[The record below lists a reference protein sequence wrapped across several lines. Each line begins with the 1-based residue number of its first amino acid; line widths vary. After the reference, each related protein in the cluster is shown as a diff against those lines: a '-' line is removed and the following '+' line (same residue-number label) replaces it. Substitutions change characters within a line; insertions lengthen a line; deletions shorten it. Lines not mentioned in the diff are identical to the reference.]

1 MIASFR
7 ALVPPGSSARRDA
20 PIGDVRDS
28 AVLTLPTPGGT
39 SPVGAGRAP
48 LPRPTW
54 SCTFVNGRP
63 VWGVSF
69 DPAPDPA
76 REDG

>member
-20 PIGDVRDS
+20 PIGDVCDS
-28 AVLTLPTPGGT
+28 AVLTLPTAGATPA
-39 SPVGAGRAP
+39 VGAGRAP

-54 SCTFVNGRP
+54 ACTFVDGRP
-63 VWGVSF
+63 VWGVRF

-76 REDG
+76 REHG